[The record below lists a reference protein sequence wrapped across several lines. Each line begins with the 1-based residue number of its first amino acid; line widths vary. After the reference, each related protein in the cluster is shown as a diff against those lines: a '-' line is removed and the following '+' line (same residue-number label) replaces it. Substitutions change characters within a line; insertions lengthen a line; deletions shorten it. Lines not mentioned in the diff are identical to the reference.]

1 MILKRVRQKSTIQKN
16 TFNQISFFQYTV
28 LFSICFCF
36 VPNIR
41 KRYITHIVTN
51 YMCENKHYLSKLCYK
66 IFLKYSRDIFCHY
79 LIQTFN
85 VIKQHD
91 FTVGCKM
98 QRILTIRIDRIE
110 TIQPSLTGNRINW
123 TIWKFRSSKPP
134 KLNDKFIQKLFRWVW
149 LGV

>member
-1 MILKRVRQKSTIQKN
+1 MILKRVWQRSTIQKN

-41 KRYITHIVTN
+41 KHYITHIVTN
-51 YMCENKHYLSKLCYK
+51 TNNELCYK

-79 LIQTFN
+79 LIKTFD

-110 TIQPSLTGNRINW
+110 TIQPSLTGNSINW

-134 KLNDKFIQKLFRWVW
+134 KSNDKFIQKLFRWDW